1 MTDIYVPLS
10 TGGTVYFAQPD
21 ALKVR
26 ASSRREETIS
36 KRKLFVFFKGSLVE
50 TLREVRPTTFFGV
63 PRVWEKIYEKM
74 QAIGKQTRGIKKT
87 ISTWFVCYKKKTSDR
102 KAVFSKQFF
111 LSRSKSVGLSYNRRR
126 MEGYKPI

>member
-36 KRKLFVFFKGSLVE
+36 KRKLFVVSGEFGGDVARSEADDLLRRAASLGE
-50 TLREVRPTTFFGV
+50 NLREDAGY
-63 PRVWEKIYEKM
+63 W
-74 QAIGKQTRGIKKT
+74 QTNERHQKDD
-87 ISTWFVCYKKKTSDR
+87 FDLVC
-102 KAVFSKQFF
+102 
-111 LSRSKSVGLSYNRRR
+111 LL
-126 MEGYKPI
+126 